1 MGFRDVKKLAIRS
14 LQQGAYDHEVRGN
27 IDVKNLFA
35 TGQVDKN
42 EVIEL
47 IRKTSGDAYQCRPHH
62 QDAATDVHI
71 LQPWKSRLLLV
82 RKILFYGTRR
92 HLYQRAPTNRQ
103 GVQSENC

>member
-1 MGFRDVKKLAIRS
+1 MGFRDVKKLAIRC

-47 IRKTSGDAYQCRPHH
+47 IRKTYGDAYQCRPHH
-62 QDAATDVHI
+62 QDADTDVHI
-71 LQPWKSRLLLV
+71 LQSWKSGCCWYV
-82 RKILFYGTRR
+82 KFYFMEPDVIFISV
-92 HLYQRAPTNRQ
+92 HQ
-103 GVQSENC
+103 